1 MSEAAT
7 EAAPPEKPPEITITT
22 STEGGEIKRR
32 KERNQSMT
40 FDKVLSTYFKRP
52 SEEIGRTVLIDKYRH
67 ESIAD
72 VDEFLARGAEEF
84 ENIPEGGEQV
94 PDQDLPD
101 TSTPTAI
108 KTKNRSH
115 TFLSAPPESS
125 EKMNTNTSG
134 PAHPTR
140 SSRASSTQEKDEDE
154 DEWDLYEHPTA
165 RNAHEDKDAP
175 KEEIPSGCCIV
186 S

>member
-1 MSEAAT
+1 
-7 EAAPPEKPPEITITT
+7 
-22 STEGGEIKRR
+22 
-32 KERNQSMT
+32 MT

-115 TFLSAPPESS
+115 TFLSAPPPESS